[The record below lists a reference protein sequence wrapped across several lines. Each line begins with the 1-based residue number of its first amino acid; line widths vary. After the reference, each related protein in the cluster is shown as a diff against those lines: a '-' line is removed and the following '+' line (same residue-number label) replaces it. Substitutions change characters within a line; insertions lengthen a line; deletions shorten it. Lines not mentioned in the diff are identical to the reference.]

1 MLKKVLS
8 AIVLIMFVTSILGF
22 SIKPA
27 ECTTNVFSQNF
38 DSETTGTVPQ
48 GWTVQ
53 NASICSFVVSDAAYF
68 GSSGKS
74 AKFTDQSHL
83 PATSARVRRDFPNQ
97 YGTLMFSFAVMVE
110 NPDYFDIYIHD
121 SHYADSDLHGA
132 NVYFLPDGNIGYYDD
147 GGLHDLLQFSN
158 NTWYEIRLVMD
169 ITKNT
174 YDIYIN
180 GSLEARGVE
189 FRGFGKTLYLNTIE
203 LGGQSYPM
211 PVGYIEEISLDSQEQ
226 VVPPTTVVTVRGG
239 LDYLYQ
245 EDVAIRL
252 DAIVKDATTIATV
265 SNASV
270 TVAIYYPNGTLW
282 VSDVMMEKPV
292 ASGIYEWESNET
304 IHQMNLEIGVYLV
317 QVQASVSNST
327 PSTDILLFHIDPA
340 SGAQATSQIAEFYY
354 VALAISVLAGAILS
368 AVLLKRRGKELKIS
382 QIKLA

>member
-8 AIVLIMFVTSILGF
+8 AIVLIMFATSILGF

-27 ECTTNVFSQNF
+27 KASTNVFSQNF
-38 DSETTGTVPQ
+38 DSETTGAIPQ
-48 GWTVQ
+48 GWSVQ
-53 NASICSFVVSDAAYF
+53 NADICSLVVSDAAYF

-83 PATSARVRRDFPNQ
+83 PFTFVKRDFPNE
-97 YGTLMFSFAVMVE
+97 YGTLTFSFAVMVV

-121 SHYADSDLHGA
+121 SYYADSDLHGA
-132 NVYFLPDGNIGYYDD
+132 NVYFLPDGYIAYYDNS
-147 GGLHDLLQFSN
+147 GLHDLLQFSN
-158 NTWYEIRLVMD
+158 NTWYQMRMVMD
-169 ITKNT
+169 IPKNT

-180 GSLEARGVE
+180 GFLEASGIE
-189 FRGFGKTLYLNTIE
+189 FRGYGKTLYLNTIE

-211 PVGYIEEISLDSQEQ
+211 PVGYIDELSLDSQAQ
-226 VVPPTTVVTVRGG
+226 VVPPTTVVTIRGG

-252 DAIVKDATTIATV
+252 DAVVKDATTMTTV

-282 VSDVMMEKPV
+282 VSDVMTEKPV

-317 QVQASVSNST
+317 HVQASASNST
-327 PSTDILLFHIDPA
+327 SSTDILLFHIDPT

-354 VALAISVLAGAILS
+354 VALAVSVLACAILS